1 MDRAGAG
8 RAYSISARAKQSE
21 GGSRMVA
28 MLTPE
33 GGFPISLLPDTKL
46 SLRIPFLN
54 LSAE

>member
-8 RAYSISARAKQSE
+8 RACSISARAKQSE

-33 GGFPISLLPDTKL
+33 GRFPISLLPDTKL